1 MENEFEYHTL
11 IIICTA
17 DLQKDV

>member
-17 DLQKDV
+17 DLQKYV